1 MSKVYCCK
9 DSFLVHSV
17 MHRIFASA
25 LRLKYKLDLVQ
36 NYEAYSSQSH
46 SKAQDISG
54 EDVVDGGDDD
64 DIVVFLLHLSGVVE
78 QHLEEEMV
86 ADDRDVISFV
96 FPTWRKIYHLT
107 HDQAALVLAV

>member
-1 MSKVYCCK
+1 M
-9 DSFLVHSV
+9 HSV

-54 EDVVDGGDDD
+54 EDVVDSGDDD

-86 ADDRDVISFV
+86 ADDRDVITFV
-96 FPTWRKIYHLT
+96 FPTWRKIYHLAD
-107 HDQAALVLAV
+107 DQAALVLAV